1 MDVHIFYYTLF
12 YALPPSLSLSLSLPL
27 STVCLAISIYYPT
40 QTHAHT
46 LPYLPI
52 AHIHA
57 LVYSFKCPFYI
68 CTTTMNVGRKEEKGY
83 TIKCCP
89 CICIRFLFRMCLL
102 FVVIVPR
109 YHTKKRITSTDGTC
123 KDGCSLRSM
132 YWLKHSGFW
141 LAQWFL
147 IFTVRGLLGLTC
159 VEQLFGASIRYG
171 DRVIIF
177 YFTDLSRSLWRTV
190 VPKRCFNSSV
200 TFER

>member
-1 MDVHIFYYTLF
+1 MQKRTSKASHLPNSHPWSFLCDSSGFLCRISNFIGFIDMDVHIFYYTLF
-12 YALPPSLSLSLSLPL
+12 YALPLPHSPSLSLPL

-46 LPYLPI
+46 LSYLPI

-68 CTTTMNVGRKEEKGY
+68 CTATMNVGRKEEKGY

-89 CICIRFLFRMCLL
+89 CICIRFLFRMCMAI
-102 FVVIVPR
+102 VVIVPR

-132 YWLKHSGFW
+132 YWLKHSGF
-141 LAQWFL
+141 
-147 IFTVRGLLGLTC
+147 
-159 VEQLFGASIRYG
+159 
-171 DRVIIF
+171 
-177 YFTDLSRSLWRTV
+177 
-190 VPKRCFNSSV
+190 
-200 TFER
+200 